1 MWSKSTFIDNKRKV
15 QLFISFHE
23 IWEIGERIHFWAL
36 FLYEK
41 LKFAREEKFMR
52 KIPLLFN
59 DYLKNCKLC
68 YDSEDVKSELK
79 KRLDNIWKPI
89 TPKVFDIHDFSV
101 V

>member
-1 MWSKSTFIDNKRKV
+1 
-15 QLFISFHE
+15 
-23 IWEIGERIHFWAL
+23 
-36 FLYEK
+36 
-41 LKFAREEKFMR
+41 MR

-101 V
+101 VQVILPFVFVYHNKCKLETLQTSDSPFQDVREAEVEMIS

>member
-1 MWSKSTFIDNKRKV
+1 
-15 QLFISFHE
+15 
-23 IWEIGERIHFWAL
+23 
-36 FLYEK
+36 
-41 LKFAREEKFMR
+41 MR